1 MTNRQV
7 KEDIIAALFERGVY
21 TKQVND
27 TEFRTRCPF
36 CGDSQKNFNTG
47 HLYIRINVD
56 DNFPIVYNCFKCNES
71 GIVNEEF
78 LTVMDINNSNLKS
91 SIIRPDQIYNIIFSN
106 EEGVSVVRASSESPR
121 ETQNYEKMYFY

>member
-47 HLYIRINVD
+47 HMYIKINVE
-56 DNFPIVYNCFKCNES
+56 DNFPIVWNCFKCNEH
-71 GIVNEEF
+71 GI
-78 LTVMDINNSNLKS
+78 LTSETLAMLDINDVSLRSELTGMNKTSDKASAFKFLNNVKT
-91 SIIRPDQIYNIIFSN
+91 IFFK
-106 EEGVSVVRASSESPR
+106 
-121 ETQNYEKMYFY
+121 YELP